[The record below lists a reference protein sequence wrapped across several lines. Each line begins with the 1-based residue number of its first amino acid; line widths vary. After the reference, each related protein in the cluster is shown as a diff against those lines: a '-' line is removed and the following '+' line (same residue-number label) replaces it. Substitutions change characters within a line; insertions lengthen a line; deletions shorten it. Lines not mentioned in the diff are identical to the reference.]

1 MRGGATIGVLVVQN
15 RARRAY
21 SEEELEALQT
31 TAMLLAE
38 MIASGELQGIAAQ
51 GAPIAV
57 RRQMS
62 LKGVGIADG
71 LGLGHVVMHQPRV
84 TVSTIVADDVESELM
99 RLETAISAMRASV
112 DDLIDRSDD
121 GVGGEHRDV
130 LEAFRMI
137 AHDRGWLRR
146 LREAVSS
153 GLTAEA
159 AVERVHNDARAKLQR
174 QTDPYLRDRL
184 HDLTDIAN
192 RLLHQL
198 AGQSLVLLPD
208 ELPENAILVARSM
221 SPAALLDYDRS
232 RLRGLVLEEAGASSH
247 IAIVARALAI
257 PAVSD
262 IANIS
267 EIVEQG
273 DAIIVD
279 GDAGEIHLRPP
290 ADVEAAYAEKARM
303 RARRQAQYRALRDTP
318 TVSLDGVSI
327 GLHMNAGLLVD
338 MPHLAETGAKS
349 IGLFRTELQFM
360 LAARFPRPGAQQQLY
375 RAILEAA
382 GERPVTF
389 RTLDIGGDKLLP
401 YMKGVEEQN
410 PALGWRALRI
420 GLDRP
425 ALLRMQFRAF
435 IRAAAGR
442 DLKIMAPMVSTVDE
456 FRTAR
461 AMFDREL
468 EWSLS
473 RGHEPP
479 RTTSLGVMVEVPS
492 LLWQLDEIAAAAD
505 FLSVGS
511 NDLMQYLYAV
521 DRDNS
526 RVANRF
532 DPLERRFPTRA
543 ALDRRGGRAT
553 RNAGDAVWGDG
564 RTKPRSDGADGGRL
578 PRAVDVRDL
587 DRAGQGDDAVAQYR
601 RGGAR
606 GRGDAGQRARGRIVA
621 GAAHSSWRNASKC
634 ASSDAS
640 VSPRRFPLPELCT
653 WPPTTISIS
662 SSAATR
668 KSPLASPRARPER
681 NIPRCRASSASLS
694 RSSRRSRR
702 SWPRKRNAPIS
713 WRSCA
718 SRISTRTCAPWRKD
732 ELADAEAEAEAMSKA
747 IQIALLPKDAADEG
761 SAIIEVRAGTG
772 GDEAALFAGDLF
784 RMYVKYAERKRWKV
798 EVLSSSEGTAGGFKE
813 IVAEVSGRGVFAR
826 LKFES
831 GVHRVQRVP
840 TTETQGRIHTSA
852 ATVAVLP
859 IAEEADFVINEAD
872 LKIDTY
878 RSSGAGGQH
887 VNKTESAIRITH
899 LPTGVVVAM
908 QEERSQHR
916 NRTKAM
922 ALLRSRIL
930 DAKNQKLDAD
940 RAQERRSQVGS
951 GDRSQR
957 IRTYNFPQGRVTDHR
972 INLTLYSLDRIMEG
986 DGLDEIIDALTAE
999 RQAELL
1005 AAQAAS

>member
-1 MRGGATIGVLVVQN
+1 MRAPGGPRLLLRRLREVMAEPVTAQARLDRIVVLIASNMVAEVCSLYVVRADGEMELFATEGLNREAVHLTTMRPGEGLVGLIVSSAEPLALSDAQHHPSFSYRPETGEEIFQSFLGVPVLRGGATIGVLVVQN

-84 TVSTIVADDVESELM
+84 TVSTIVADDVESELI

-112 DDLIDRSDD
+112 DDLIDRSD
-121 GVGGEHRDV
+121 VGGEHRDV

-247 IAIVARALAI
+247 IAIVARALSI

-267 EIVEQG
+267 EIVEHG

-279 GDAGEIHLRPP
+279 GDAGEIYLRPP
-290 ADVEAAYAEKARM
+290 ADVEAAFAEKARM
-303 RARRQAQYRALRDTP
+303 RAKRQAQYRALRDTP
-318 TVSLDGVSI
+318 TVSVDGVSI
-327 GLHMNAGLLVD
+327 GLNMNAGLLVD

-360 LAARFPRPGAQQQLY
+360 LASRFPRPGAQQELY

-382 GERPVTF
+382 GDREVTF
-389 RTLDIGGDKLLP
+389 RTLDIGGDKILP
-401 YMKGVEEQN
+401 YMKGADEQN

-456 FRTAR
+456 YRVAR
-461 AMFDREL
+461 SMFDHEL
-468 EWSLS
+468 NWNAS
-473 RGHEPP
+473 RGYEPP
-479 RTTSLGVMVEVPS
+479 RATSVGVMVEVPS
-492 LLWQLDEIAAAAD
+492 LLWQLDEIASAAD

-511 NDLMQYLYAV
+511 NDLMQYLFAA
-521 DRDNS
+521 DRENR

-532 DPLERRFPTRA
+532 DPLSVGFLRA
-543 ALDRRGGRAT
+543 LRSIAQ
-553 RNAGDAVWGDG
+553 AGD
-564 RTKPRSDGADGGRL
+564 R
-578 PRAVDVRDL
+578 
-587 DRAGQGDDAVAQYR
+587 QGTPVT
-601 RGGAR
+601 
-606 GRGDAGQRARGRIVA
+606 
-621 GAAHSSWRNASKC
+621 
-634 ASSDAS
+634 
-640 VSPRRFPLPELCT
+640 LCG
-653 WPPTTISIS
+653 
-662 SSAATR
+662 
-668 KSPLASPRARPER
+668 E
-681 NIPRCRASSASLS
+681 
-694 RSSRRSRR
+694 
-702 SWPRKRNAPIS
+702 
-713 WRSCA
+713 
-718 SRISTRTCAPWRKD
+718 
-732 ELADAEAEAEAMSKA
+732 M
-747 IQIALLPKDAADEG
+747 
-761 SAIIEVRAGTG
+761 
-772 GDEAALFAGDLF
+772 
-784 RMYVKYAERKRWKV
+784 
-798 EVLSSSEGTAGGFKE
+798 
-813 IVAEVSGRGVFAR
+813 
-826 LKFES
+826 
-831 GVHRVQRVP
+831 
-840 TTETQGRIHTSA
+840 
-852 ATVAVLP
+852 
-859 IAEEADFVINEAD
+859 
-872 LKIDTY
+872 
-878 RSSGAGGQH
+878 GGQ
-887 VNKTESAIRITH
+887 TLE
-899 LPTGVVVAM
+899 
-908 QEERSQHR
+908 
-916 NRTKAM
+916 AM
-922 ALLRSRIL
+922 ALMAIGYRELSMSPTSIGPVKAMTLSLNIGEARREVEPMLAEGREDASLRKPL
-930 DAKNQKLDAD
+930 
-940 RAQERRSQVGS
+940 ER
-951 GDRSQR
+951 
-957 IRTYNFPQGRVTDHR
+957 
-972 INLTLYSLDRIMEG
+972 L
-986 DGLDEIIDALTAE
+986 AE
-999 RQAELL
+999 RLQVRL
-1005 AAQAAS
+1005 